1 MPIFIDQIMNKKTI
15 TVHGDGKQTRS
26 MGHASDLAN
35 GTYLVMQNM
44 EVCAGEIINIG
55 NDEEVSV
62 LDSVYMI
69 AEELCVDKNNLSI
82 DFILNPSSC
91 LNWLRANNT
100 KFPESASISMSM
112 TFSNG
117 NLFLWNDVSDPST
130 IWTEES
136 DPTSIWTEESDPT
149 STWTKIDYPN

>member
-1 MPIFIDQIMNKKTI
+1 MSNAVASANYDI
-15 TVHGDGKQTRS
+15 TS
-26 MGHASDLAN
+26 N
-35 GTYLVMQNM
+35 Y
-44 EVCAGEIINIG
+44 I
-55 NDEEVSV
+55 
-62 LDSVYMI
+62 
-69 AEELCVDKNNLSI
+69 
-82 DFILNPSSC
+82 
-91 LNWLRANNT
+91 NNT

-117 NLFLWNDVSDPST
+117 NSFLWNDVSDPST